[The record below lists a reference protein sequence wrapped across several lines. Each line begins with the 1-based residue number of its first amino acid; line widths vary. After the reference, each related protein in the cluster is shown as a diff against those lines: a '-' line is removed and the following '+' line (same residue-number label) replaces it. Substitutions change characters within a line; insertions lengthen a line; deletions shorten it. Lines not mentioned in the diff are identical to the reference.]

1 MSKKSKKEV
10 GTGLS
15 GFAITAIGLGLL
27 FRPITMIKVAI
38 IAAIS
43 FAVGKAVGVM
53 STGLDLTTHNRQDR
67 QPEKEYEE
75 LGTSQTGDANADA
88 VIAKGKEY
96 LEAIRAANN
105 AIPDADVTRKLYQL
119 ENKCVQIFKT
129 VEDRPAK
136 AGQIRKFMNYYLP
149 TTLKMLNS
157 YRTMQDRGISYG
169 EMARAKETLHRGMD
183 MVLTACQKQLDNLY
197 KDTMLDVSTDIDVLE
212 QMLKRDGFAEGDFS
226 RETINARTAAS
237 AQWEEDG
244 DVPTLRVSE
253 DNNDTFQSYY
263 QQKSQ
268 RN

>member
-96 LEAIRAANN
+96 LEAIRAALSSSF
-105 AIPDADVTRKLYQL
+105 APSAR
-119 ENKCVQIFKT
+119 
-129 VEDRPAK
+129 
-136 AGQIRKFMNYYLP
+136 
-149 TTLKMLNS
+149 
-157 YRTMQDRGISYG
+157 
-169 EMARAKETLHRGMD
+169 EM
-183 MVLTACQKQLDNLY
+183 
-197 KDTMLDVSTDIDVLE
+197 
-212 QMLKRDGFAEGDFS
+212 
-226 RETINARTAAS
+226 
-237 AQWEEDG
+237 
-244 DVPTLRVSE
+244 
-253 DNNDTFQSYY
+253 
-263 QQKSQ
+263 
-268 RN
+268 